1 MVLYTCDSC
10 NFSSHLKNNYYR
22 HLKTMKHKK
31 TITTNATLNT
41 DTVKPSSLISTP
53 SLFLKNPQFSLI
65 FECPHCEKEYNRK
78 DNLKRHLRR
87 CKNKLNLDYKEK
99 YLEMKEQYNQEKK
112 EHNKQ
117 IKMLMSKVG
126 DTTINNTIQLNSYGH
141 EDLSHITDTMKTNM
155 IKGPYGMIPK
165 MIEAVHFNDN
175 KPENKNIVIPNKKED
190 KLKVFSGDKWIYKSK
205 DQLLEDLVDGKYFIL
220 DTHYENICNSLST
233 SNKEIYE
240 KFRNNYDGKDIKFF
254 EQLKKECEIVIL
266 NNR

>member
-1 MVLYTCDSC
+1 MVLYTCEYC
-10 NFSSHLKNNYYR
+10 NFSSPLKNNYNR
-22 HLKTMKHKK
+22 HLKTTKHKNS
-31 TITTNATLNT
+31 ITKHATSNKPPENNSLSFLN
-41 DTVKPSSLISTP
+41 SSIS
-53 SLFLKNPQFSLI
+53 LKNPQFSLI
-65 FECPHCEKEYNRK
+65 FECPYCEKEYNRK
-78 DNLKRHLRR
+78 DNLKRHLRS
-87 CKNKLNLDYKEK
+87 CKNKTNINYKEK
-99 YLEMKEQYNQEKK
+99 YLEMKEQFQLEKK

-126 DTTINNTIQLNSYGH
+126 DTTINNTIQLNGYGK
-141 EDLSHITDTMKTNM
+141 EDLSHITDSMKTNM

-165 MIEAVHFNDN
+165 MIEAVHFSNN

-190 KLKVFSGDKWIYKSK
+190 RLKVFTGDKWIYKSK
-205 DQLLEDLVDGKYFIL
+205 DQLISDLVDGKYFIL
-220 DTHYENICNSLST
+220 DTHYENVCNSLSS